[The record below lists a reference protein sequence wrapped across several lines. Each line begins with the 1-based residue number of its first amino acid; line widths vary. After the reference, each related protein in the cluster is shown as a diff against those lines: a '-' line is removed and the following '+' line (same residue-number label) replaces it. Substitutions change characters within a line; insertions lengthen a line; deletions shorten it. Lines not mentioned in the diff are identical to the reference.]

1 MILFLEPVVKII
13 GISYVIFA
21 CIMLI
26 CFAIPHYEKYKVLR
40 YIMNAVNIYM
50 SVIFIFS
57 IGVMSIILV
66 YIITII

>member
-1 MILFLEPVVKII
+1 MILFLEPVVKFI

-26 CFAIPHYEKYKVLR
+26 CLAIPHYEKHKILR

-50 SVIFIFS
+50 SIIFICS
-57 IGVMSIILV
+57 VGITSIILV
-66 YIITII
+66 YIIAII